1 MMKKMTLALTA
12 ALLLAGCG
20 SSDGSAGKPSSAG
33 KPAEE
38 NPAETAA
45 AQESADDSS
54 SEPEIL
60 EPKEHTYDSGKP
72 LIALTFDDGP
82 NTTVTPL
89 VLDTLEK
96 YDAVGTFFLIGQNI
110 NDDSAEVVKRAYL
123 MGCEIA
129 DHSYTHPYF
138 TKLTIDGM
146 KEEISKTEELIEDII
161 GKGSTFFRPPYIAV
175 NMDMYENIDLCFISG
190 YGCNDWD
197 SAVTVQERIDKT
209 LEQACDGGIILLHD
223 AADNYPTVEAL
234 DTIIPSLAEQGY
246 EFVTV
251 SELFEAK
258 GIDPADELW
267 GRYRTFSVVEPKGE

>member
-1 MMKKMTLALTA
+1 MNIKKRIFPILFA
-12 ALLLAGCG
+12 AVMLSGCAG
-20 SSDGSAGKPSSAG
+20 SDNADGESTSAAD
-33 KPAEE
+33 KPAETVSA
-38 NPAETAA
+38 AETTP
-45 AQESADDSS
+45 EDSS
-54 SEPEIL
+54 SEPEVL
-60 EPKEHTYDSGKP
+60 VPKEHTYDPEKP

-82 NTTVTPL
+82 NTTCTPQ
-89 VLDTLEK
+89 VLDLLEK
-96 YDAVGTFFLIGQNI
+96 NDAVGTFFLIGQNI
-110 NDDSAEVVKRAYL
+110 NDDNAEVVKRAYL

-129 DHSYTHPYF
+129 DHSYTHEYF
-138 TKLTIDGM
+138 TKMTPDQM
-146 KEEISKTEELIEDII
+146 KEEISKTEELITGII

-209 LEQACDGGIILLHD
+209 LEQACDGAIILLHD
-223 AADNYPTVEAL
+223 QPQNFATVEAL
-234 DTIIPSLAEQGY
+234 ETIIPSLAEQGY

-267 GRYRTFSVVEPKGE
+267 GRYRTFSVVEKREE